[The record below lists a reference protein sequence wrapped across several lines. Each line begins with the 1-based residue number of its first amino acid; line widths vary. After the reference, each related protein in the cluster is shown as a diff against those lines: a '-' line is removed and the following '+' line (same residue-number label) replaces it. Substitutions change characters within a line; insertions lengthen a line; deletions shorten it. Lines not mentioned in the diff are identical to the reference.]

1 MLAGLGGTLR
11 MRAYQMDE
19 HAGHALAV
27 WRPFNTCLER
37 HSRMN
42 VLLTEISC
50 GRRSEGWRTRR
61 WLLVCDGLGGKHDG
75 NGFGVST
82 WESEEKASSR
92 GRLYWVLAVRSSDD
106 W

>member
-42 VLLTEISC
+42 VLLTEISY
-50 GRRSEGWRTRR
+50 GRRSEGMRR
-61 WLLVCDGLGGKHDG
+61 AGRKARWERVRRKHVGVRRKGFFQRSFVLGVGC
-75 NGFGVST
+75 
-82 WESEEKASSR
+82 
-92 GRLYWVLAVRSSDD
+92 AVER
-106 W
+106 